1 MKNRYRILPWLAILM
16 LQHAAD
22 TKAQTRVE
30 GRLQSIDLIR
40 SENAT
45 PNLNP
50 AANLRLAT
58 LKRPSF
64 IKDVSVVRLPEAL
77 HLFDCLD
84 MTIERNSQKLGLS
97 SNGTPVYIK
106 RTSIEILSETEIAW
120 MGTIFADGFTDMIG
134 EAVLIQNRDGQIT
147 GTIDI
152 EGNFFRIRS
161 LGQSDLHAIVM
172 VDPKDRTSDHGDVE
186 IPSKHV
192 YGKALPAQIPDI
204 SITNVRC
211 SPNFIDILVLYTPN
225 AANGRDINGIIS
237 LAITEANQAYVNSN
251 SQNVRVRVA
260 HKQLINF
267 SETTAIGTDLNWLKG
282 SSSVL
287 SLRNQY
293 NADLVVLLTDGPY
306 GNISGAASAILANEN
321 TAFAITQVDYA
332 TGGYYTFAHEVGH
345 LQGAQ
350 HHPDDPIDP
359 NGPFSH
365 GFGHRF
371 SYSCGFLNLSTCR
384 RATIMARRSSPNNH
398 HPYARVVRFSNP
410 NLNYSGVSTGVAG
423 QRENFSVLSA
433 TSATLADFRNPNELG
448 GQLIAMPINSTTVDF
463 SAYPCGGSGSY
474 GFEWRYSPNDPYN
487 YGNVVSTSQ
496 QFSDTFAQGYW
507 YVQLKISTSTGQHI
521 YKHAFFYSVGG
532 DSDCTDPSIPCGP
545 LKELTRES
553 DADPLTTKII
563 ATYPNPFNP
572 TTILSYQMIESDV
585 VEIALFD
592 LNGKEIRTLFN
603 GNKSEGMHQISING
617 DHLSSGKYLVRLR
630 TSKSVDSAVITLVK

>member
-1 MKNRYRILPWLAILM
+1 MKNRYRILPLLAILM

-22 TKAQTRVE
+22 TKAQTRVD

-64 IKDVSVVRLPEAL
+64 SKDVSVVRLPEAL
-77 HLFDCLD
+77 HLFDRLD
-84 MTIERNSQKLGLS
+84 MTIERNSQKLGLG

-134 EAVLIQNRDGQIT
+134 EAVFIQNRDGHIT

-152 EGNFFRIRS
+152 EGNFYRIQS

-172 VDPKDRTSDHGDVE
+172 VDPEDRTRDHGDVE
-186 IPSKHV
+186 IPSKRV
-192 YGKALPAQIPDI
+192 YGKALPAQVPDI

-211 SPNFIDILVLYTPN
+211 SPNFIDLLVLYTPN

-260 HKQLINF
+260 HKQQFNL
-267 SETTAIGTDLNWLKG
+267 SESQSIITDLSNLQY
-282 SSSVL
+282 SSTVAA
-287 SLRNQY
+287 LRNQY
-293 NADLVVLLTDGPY
+293 NADVVMLLTDGQY
-306 GNISGAASAILANEN
+306 GNVIGRAAAILANTN
-321 TAFAITQVDYA
+321 TAYAITQVDYA
-332 TGGYYTFAHEVGH
+332 TGGYYTFTHELGH

-350 HHPDDPIDP
+350 HHPNDPVDP
-359 NGPFSH
+359 NGPFSN

-371 SYSCGFLNLSTCR
+371 SYSCGFLNLATCR
-384 RATIMARRSSPNNH
+384 RATIMAYPYSPTNGHNY
-398 HPYARVVRFSNP
+398 PNVNRFSNP

-423 QRENFSVLSA
+423 QRENFSVLSS

-448 GQLIAMPINSTTVDF
+448 GLILPMQINSSMYDL
-463 SAYPCGGSGSY
+463 SAYTCGGSGSY
-474 GFEWRYSPNDPYN
+474 SYEWRFSHNDPFN
-487 YGNVVSTSQ
+487 FGSVVSTSQ
-496 QFSDTFAQGYW
+496 QFAHSFSQGDW
-507 YVQLKISTSTGQHI
+507 YVQLKISTSTGQHV
-521 YKHAFFYSVGG
+521 YKYAFFYVYGEPE
-532 DSDCTDPSIPCGP
+532 CTDPWLPCGP
-545 LKELTRES
+545 LKEVMPES
-553 DADPLTTKII
+553 DDVPEMTRILSS
-563 ATYPNPFNP
+563 YPNPFNP
-572 TTILSYQMIESDV
+572 STTLSFQVAESDM
-585 VEIALFD
+585 IRITLYD
-592 LNGKEIRTLFN
+592 LSGKDVMTVFN
-603 GNKSEGMHQISING
+603 GHKQQGQHEVSING
-617 DHLSSGKYLVRLR
+617 DLLSSGTYLVRMQ
-630 TSKSVDSAVITLVK
+630 TSKSVDSHVITLIK